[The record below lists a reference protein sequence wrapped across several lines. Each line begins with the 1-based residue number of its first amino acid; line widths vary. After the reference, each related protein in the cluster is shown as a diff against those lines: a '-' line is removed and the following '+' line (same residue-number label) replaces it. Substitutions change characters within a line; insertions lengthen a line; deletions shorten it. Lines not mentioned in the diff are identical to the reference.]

1 MLRIKSIT
9 WLLSFNVIHYSSPLL
24 FSLHLWIH
32 LCLQS
37 DSGVVLSG
45 QSDKLPANNKKRWG
59 TPSIYLSLSFLFHPF
74 VMWFLYSLLGLV
86 ALWPV
91 WSCCLGCAPCSFS
104 ESIELLQ
111 LRSSV
116 FICCWFSLFIVSHL
130 CSSFWF
136 NHRSGQTH
144 HQTPLSHLW
153 LQDDSSVVDFPPL
166 NQRVD
171 LDLSKKKDNAN
182 NKILQATFD

>member
-37 DSGVVLSG
+37 DSGAVLSG

-86 ALWPV
+86 ALWLL

-116 FICCWFSLFIVSHL
+116 FICCWFSLPIVSHL

-144 HQTPLSHLW
+144 HQTPLSHLL
-153 LQDDSSVVDFPPL
+153 LQDGSSAVDFTPL

-171 LDLSKKKDNAN
+171 LNKKRS
-182 NKILQATFD
+182 